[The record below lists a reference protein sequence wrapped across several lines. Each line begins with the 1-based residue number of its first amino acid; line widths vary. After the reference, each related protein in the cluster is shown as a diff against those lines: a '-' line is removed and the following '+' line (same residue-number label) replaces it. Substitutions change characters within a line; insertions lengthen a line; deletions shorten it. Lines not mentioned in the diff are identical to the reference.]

1 MTLLN
6 PREVAEI
13 LGISERTI
21 HQLCREGKL
30 GYCQVDAKH
39 RRFTQEHVVVYL
51 RSVSVHTK
59 VRNRG
64 RNSQAMDMLYERVL
78 AESETADL
86 ASLRQRI
93 SDLRKEP

>member
-13 LGISERTI
+13 LGISPRTI

-39 RRFTQEHVVVYL
+39 RRFTQEHVEEYIG
-51 RSVSVHTK
+51 SVSVDVSSPTK
-59 VRNRG
+59 KSASVPAVTPKPQPRN
-64 RNSQAMDMLYERVL
+64 EIP
-78 AESETADL
+78 TADER
-86 ASLRQRI
+86 AAR
-93 SDLRKEP
+93 RKEIKAW

>member
-13 LGISERTI
+13 LGISERTV

-39 RRFTQEHVVVYL
+39 RRFTQEHVEAYVG
-51 RSVSVHTK
+51 SVSVSVSSSTK
-59 VRNRG
+59 KSVPAMAVSPKPQPRN
-64 RNSQAMDMLYERVL
+64 EIP
-78 AESETADL
+78 TADER
-86 ASLRQRI
+86 AA
-93 SDLRKEP
+93 LRKEMKAW